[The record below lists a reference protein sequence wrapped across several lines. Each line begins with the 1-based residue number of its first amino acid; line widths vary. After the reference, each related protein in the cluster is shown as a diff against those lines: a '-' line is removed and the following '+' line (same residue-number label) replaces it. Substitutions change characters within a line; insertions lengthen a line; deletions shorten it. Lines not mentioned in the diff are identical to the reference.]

1 MNGSDEKRHLDDDA
15 FGAKGNIVS
24 AFDAFPK
31 AKPQYVQHTSA
42 GGKWTVAMA
51 LVSAVLFW
59 SELARWWRGTE
70 QHTFA
75 VEKGV
80 SHILPINLD
89 VVVRMRCADL
99 RVNVQDASGDRIHAA
114 SALREDP
121 TLWSHWVD
129 GKGVHRLGRDEH
141 GRVITGEGYMSSG
154 SGGSA
159 ADHDEGFGEEHVHDI
174 VALGRKKA
182 KWSRT
187 PRLWGAEPDSCRIY
201 GSLELNKVQGD
212 FHITARGHGYAE
224 MGQHLDHKAFNFS
237 HIISELSFGPFLPSL
252 VNPLDRTVNTA
263 PTHFH
268 KFQYFL
274 SVVPTAYSVG
284 HPGDRGSRSILT
296 NQYAVTEQTNAVA
309 DNMVPGIFVKYDIEP
324 ILLNI
329 VETRD
334 GFFVFLIKVVNVISG
349 VLVAGHWGFRLTDWA
364 REVLGRRRRA
374 RHSEGMLGKA
384 HLDE

>member
-1 MNGSDEKRHLDDDA
+1 MNGYDEKHHLDEDA
-15 FGAKGNIVS
+15 FGPKGSIVK

-51 LVSAVLFW
+51 FISLILFW

-70 QHTFA
+70 EHTFA

-80 SHILPINLD
+80 SHVLPINLD

-99 RVNVQDASGDRIHAA
+99 HVNVQDAAGDRILAA
-114 SALREDP
+114 SALRRDP
-121 TLWSHWVD
+121 TLWAHWVD
-129 GKGVHRLGRDEH
+129 GKGVHRLGRDAQ
-141 GRVITGEGYMSSG
+141 GRVITGEGYTG
-154 SGGSA
+154 

-174 VALGRKKA
+174 VALGRKRA

-187 PRLWGAEPDSCRIY
+187 PRLWGAEADSCRIY

-212 FHITARGHGYAE
+212 FHITARGHGYME
-224 MGQHLDHKAFNFS
+224 FGEHLDHNAFNFS

-263 PTHFH
+263 PAHFY

-274 SVVPTAYSVG
+274 SVVPTTYSVG
-284 HPGDRGSRSILT
+284 HPEERGSRSVLT
-296 NQYAVTEQTNAVA
+296 NQYAVTEQSKAVPE
-309 DNMVPGIFVKYDIEP
+309 NTVPGIFVKYDIEP

-334 GFFVFLIKVVNVISG
+334 SFFVFLIKVINVVSG
-349 VLVAGHWGFRLTDWA
+349 VLVTGHWGYRLTDWA
-364 REVLGRRRRA
+364 REVLGRRRRG
-374 RHSEGMLGKA
+374 HSDGVLGKTA
-384 HLDE
+384 HLEE